1 MDLVELAVPV
11 DLYSKI
17 VEVGSIMVA
26 VCGAQIV
33 EQSVL
38 STMTTITGIP
48 HGTPTGGGGD
58 GVEDLMREIITTIIT
73 ITDHTREDA
82 VVEEVEVEAQE
93 EVEVEVQEEVE
104 VEVQEEVE
112 VEVQEE
118 VEVEAQEEVE
128 VDAEEE
134 GDKK

>member
-17 VEVGSIMVA
+17 VEVGSTMVA
-26 VCGAQIV
+26 VCGVQIV

-82 VVEEVEVEAQE
+82 VA
-93 EVEVEVQEEVE
+93 
-104 VEVQEEVE
+104 EEVE

-118 VEVEAQEEVE
+118 VEVEAQEEAEVEAQEEVEVEAQEEVEVDVE